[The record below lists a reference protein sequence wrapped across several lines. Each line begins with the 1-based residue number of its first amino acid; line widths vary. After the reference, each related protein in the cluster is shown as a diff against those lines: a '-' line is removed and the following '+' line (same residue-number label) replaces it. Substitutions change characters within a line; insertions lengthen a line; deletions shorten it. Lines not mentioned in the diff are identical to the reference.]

1 MKKIILSLSVIAAV
15 AAVVVGATTAFF
27 SDTETSTS
35 NTFTAGSID
44 LKVDSECH
52 YYNYVGGNA
61 GPNEDGYVD
70 VGCGEFTPDGSNEP
84 VAVGHW
90 TENDLENGVH
100 KFFSFADIKP
110 GDKGEDTISL
120 HVYDNDA
127 WGKISM
133 DLGGSLD
140 NTCTEPEGKAENAPG
155 CDDDGE
161 LLGAM
166 LDGFEMWLDQGS
178 TPGFQNT
185 DANGE
190 PIDAVPD
197 DDNPETLEDTGIQKP
212 DPTEG
217 DNVWQNYE
225 GRTWSLSSELEL
237 SGVLTNAYNTP
248 VEDGDSCADLAD
260 DEEVNAD
267 GHNDYGVCNGLAE
280 DGRMVGSTTYYLGLA
295 WELPLSTGNAVQT
308 DSLSGDISFS
318 VVQHR
323 NNPRPFDI

>member
-27 SDTETSTS
+27 SDTETSTG

-155 CDDDGE
+155 CDVDGE

-166 LDGFEMWLDQGS
+166 FGQFSMWLDQGT
-178 TPGFQNT
+178 TPGFQCVN
-185 DANGE
+185 AAGVS
-190 PIDAVPD
+190 VPD
-197 DDNPETLEDTGIQKP
+197 CDDDE
-212 DPTEG
+212 EG
-217 DNVWQNYE
+217 DNVWQGE
-225 GRTWSLSSELEL
+225 ETEPSMPVRGDLEL
-237 SGVLTNAYNTP
+237 SGVLANAY
-248 VEDGDSCADLAD
+248 EDGDCDATDEGTD
-260 DEEVNAD
+260 DPLYSSD
-267 GHNDYGVCNGLAE
+267 GHNDYGTCHGLAE

-323 NNPRPFDI
+323 NNPNQSGL